1 VASLKQS
8 LVTRQAGERL
18 PSSRELVA
26 EHRASPVTVSRALSA
41 LAAEGLIEIRPGAGS
56 YVAPD
61 RATPSPLDYSW
72 QTLALADRAI
82 DAAGLAPWVDPGDG
96 GSVISLA
103 SGYPHPSLVPARAL
117 VTAFTRA
124 ARMPDAWDRAP
135 AAGMRNLRAWFAR
148 SAGTGIDAADVVV
161 TPGGQ
166 AAISAAFRAVVPAG
180 EPLLVES
187 PTYPGALAVARAA
200 GIRAVPVP
208 IDADGLV
215 PDQLA
220 DTFARTG
227 ARALYCQPTF
237 HNPTGAVLSAER
249 RGEILAVARNAG
261 AFIIED
267 DFAHWLSHG
276 QVPPPTLLSQD
287 GDGRVL
293 YVTSLTK
300 VASPSLRVGA
310 LIARGPVAARVQTMR
325 IVDDFFVSRPLQEA
339 AIDLVSRPSW
349 ERHVA
354 TLSSALVDRRLALG
368 RALATHLPDVGLQV
382 RVRGGTHLWVA
393 LPYGVDDVAL
403 AEAARRHGVEVSAGR
418 PFFPAEAAGPH
429 LRLTF
434 GAAASIAELDE
445 GVRRLA
451 ASWPGP
457 ATDRTT

>member
-1 VASLKQS
+1 LA
-8 LVTRQAGERL
+8 TRQPGDRL
-18 PSSRELVA
+18 PSSRQLVE
-26 EHRASPVTVSRALSA
+26 EHRASPVTVSRALAS

-56 YVAPD
+56 YVAPG
-61 RATPSPLDYSW
+61 RPNPSPLDFSW

-82 DAAGLAPWVDPGDG
+82 DAAGLTPWVDTGDG
-96 GSVISLA
+96 AISLA
-103 SGYPHPSLVPARAL
+103 SGYPHPSLVPSRALGAAFARAAGL
-117 VTAFTRA
+117 S
-124 ARMPDAWDRAP
+124 DAWDRAP
-135 AAGMRNLRAWFAR
+135 AAGMRSLRAWFAR
-148 SAGTGIDAADVVV
+148 AAGTGIDAADVVI

-237 HNPTGAVLSAER
+237 HNPTGAVLSAQR
-249 RGEILAVARNAG
+249 RGEILEVAKAAG
-261 AFIIED
+261 AFVIED
-267 DFAHWLSHG
+267 DFARWLSHG
-276 QVPPPTLLSQD
+276 QTPPPTLLSQD
-287 GDGRVL
+287 RDGRVL

-300 VASPSLRVGA
+300 AASPSLRVGA
-310 LIARGPVAARVQTMR
+310 LIARGPVASRVQTMR
-325 IVDDFFVSRPLQEA
+325 IVDDLFVARPLQEA
-339 AIDLVSRPSW
+339 AIDLVSRSSW
-349 ERHVA
+349 ERHIAALSVA
-354 TLSSALVDRRLALG
+354 LAGRRLALTT
-368 RALATHLPDVGLQV
+368 ALSTHLPEAQV
-382 RVRGGTHLWVA
+382 RVQVRGGTHLWVS

-403 AEAARRHGVEVSAGR
+403 AEDARRNGVEISAGTS
-418 PFFPAEAAGPH
+418 FFPAEAAGPH

-434 GAAASIAELDE
+434 GAAASVTELDE

-451 ASWPGP
+451 ASWPRRSAGHIS
-457 ATDRTT
+457 